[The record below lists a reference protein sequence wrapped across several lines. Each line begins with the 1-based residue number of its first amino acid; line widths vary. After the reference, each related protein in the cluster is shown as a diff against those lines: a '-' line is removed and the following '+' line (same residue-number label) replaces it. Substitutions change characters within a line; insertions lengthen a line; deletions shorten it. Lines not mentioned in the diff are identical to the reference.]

1 MTKQD
6 IGFYLMVLL
15 ISSALAWLVDVE
27 GTFSAKEK
35 ITISIGITLFIIV
48 LRISIYLMVGT

>member
-15 ISSALAWLVDVE
+15 ISSALTWVIDAE
-27 GTFSAKEK
+27 GVLPVKTKVLLP
-35 ITISIGITLFIIV
+35 IIITLFV
-48 LRISIYLMVGT
+48 VLLRISIYLMVGT